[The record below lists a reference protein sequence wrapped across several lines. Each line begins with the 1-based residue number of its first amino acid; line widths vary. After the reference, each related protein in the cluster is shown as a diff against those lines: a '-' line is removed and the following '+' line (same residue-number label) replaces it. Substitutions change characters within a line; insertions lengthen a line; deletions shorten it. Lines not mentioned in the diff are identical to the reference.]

1 MSLVESDH
9 CSYLL
14 MYFEIDAQSYQV
26 WMPTIEY
33 QDFYCSNISKQLS
46 DLERFWKT
54 WMAKTWNLTPRVK
67 DCWTKNLLTDWYG
80 ECLISISHS
89 LVVTIPTGARFRATC
104 VVFSKLPNKSL
115 PKILGESTNQHWF
128 KHWIRCLNQLLLRL
142 KKLRAYPSSKDGNG
156 ENTRP
161 LEASD
166 GTHPA
171 DPQADPMRMMT
182 TKNEQQISMKERRHL
197 KGFQTPFF
205 SA

>member
-1 MSLVESDH
+1 
-9 CSYLL
+9 
-14 MYFEIDAQSYQV
+14 
-26 WMPTIEY
+26 
-33 QDFYCSNISKQLS
+33 
-46 DLERFWKT
+46 
-54 WMAKTWNLTPRVK
+54 
-67 DCWTKNLLTDWYG
+67 
-80 ECLISISHS
+80 
-89 LVVTIPTGARFRATC
+89 
-104 VVFSKLPNKSL
+104 
-115 PKILGESTNQHWF
+115 
-128 KHWIRCLNQLLLRL
+128 LNQLLLRL